1 MKNFLIL
8 IAGYPGTG
16 KSYLCKMIL
25 KEYPDFVTFSPDEVK
40 EQLWDKYGF
49 KNLDEK
55 NKLIN
60 LSWEYY
66 YSFIEKFMISDKNI
80 ISDYPFSD
88 KQKNYLLNLSKK
100 YNYKIIT
107 IRMTAD
113 LEILFKR
120 QKTRDLDHSRHLGH
134 ILNKYDPKQK
144 TIDRTH
150 AEGLLSHDEFINRC
164 LNRGYNKFQLG
175 DLLTIDVSDFT
186 TADYKTLLSNL
197 NHIIKN

>member
-60 LSWEYY
+60 LSWEC
-66 YSFIEKFMISDKNI
+66 
-80 ISDYPFSD
+80 DYPFSD

-120 QKTRDLDHSRHLGH
+120 QKTRDLDPSRHLGH

-164 LNRGYNKFQLG
+164 LNREYNKFQLG

>member
-1 MKNFLIL
+1 MAKRIITISREFGSGGRFI
-8 IAGYPGTG
+8 G
-16 KSYLCKMIL
+16 
-25 KEYPDFVTFSPDEVK
+25 EEVAK
-40 EQLWDKYGF
+40 
-49 KNLDEK
+49 
-55 NKLIN
+55 KLGIT
-60 LSWEYY
+60 YY
-66 YSFIEKFMISDKNI
+66 DKNI

-120 QKTRDLDHSRHLGH
+120 QKTRDLDPSRHLGH

-186 TADYKTLLSNL
+186 TADYKTLLF
-197 NHIIKN
+197 

>member
-66 YSFIEKFMISDKNI
+66 YSFIDLEAVDVLSGRKS
-80 ISDYPFSD
+80 
-88 KQKNYLLNLSKK
+88 QKNLELLTMIKISLVIILLVIIK
-100 YNYKIIT
+100 KII
-107 IRMTAD
+107 
-113 LEILFKR
+113 
-120 QKTRDLDHSRHLGH
+120 
-134 ILNKYDPKQK
+134 Y
-144 TIDRTH
+144 
-150 AEGLLSHDEFINRC
+150 
-164 LNRGYNKFQLG
+164 
-175 DLLTIDVSDFT
+175 
-186 TADYKTLLSNL
+186 
-197 NHIIKN
+197 

>member
-66 YSFIEKFMISDKNI
+66 YSFILIKISLVI
-80 ISDYPFSD
+80 I
-88 KQKNYLLNLSKK
+88 LLVIIK
-100 YNYKIIT
+100 KII
-107 IRMTAD
+107 
-113 LEILFKR
+113 
-120 QKTRDLDHSRHLGH
+120 
-134 ILNKYDPKQK
+134 Y
-144 TIDRTH
+144 
-150 AEGLLSHDEFINRC
+150 
-164 LNRGYNKFQLG
+164 
-175 DLLTIDVSDFT
+175 
-186 TADYKTLLSNL
+186 
-197 NHIIKN
+197 